1 MANAKGSSAGGAG
14 AGHGDLGRGISH
26 EQYQAFVASVH
37 RTAPGAA
44 NVHQYHHHHH
54 HHQYP
59 AGLIQAPPMAMPVH
73 APVPRPSYSP
83 QIAVPPPQPFAR
95 PQEPHRAQP
104 TGQCRQRAR

>member
-54 HHQYP
+54 QYP

-73 APVPRPSYSP
+73 VPVPRPSYSP
-83 QIAVPPPQPFAR
+83 QIAVPPP
-95 PQEPHRAQP
+95 EPHRAQSQPP

>member
-44 NVHQYHHHHH
+44 NVHQYHHH